1 MALRLCRMFCRGWI
15 LVADTEKYPLIWKI
29 SVLIALILNIYLRIA
44 WLRFVLHLPKVKRLV
59 SGSLVLRWLKRL
71 QIVPLHL
78 EIYKKYRKIQ
88 RPSELAEGITL
99 PWGAATR
106 FIPVLCRSCHQNGD
120 RGVAPDWIKHNNR
133 VFCNSCVIDS

>member
-1 MALRLCRMFCRGWI
+1 M
-15 LVADTEKYPLIWKI
+15 
-29 SVLIALILNIYLRIA
+29 LIALILNIYLRIA

-99 PWGAATR
+99 P
-106 FIPVLCRSCHQNGD
+106 
-120 RGVAPDWIKHNNR
+120 
-133 VFCNSCVIDS
+133 